1 MISAQQAILEYA
13 QSRGILRSRDLES
26 KGLSRVELARLVRA
40 GKLTCLSRGL
50 YTLPDRDVT
59 EHSTLAEVA
68 IKIPK
73 SIFCL
78 MTALYLHQLTT
89 QSPHEVWIALA
100 SNARRPGMDYPPL
113 KVVRFSEET
122 LEYGVENKVIDSVV
136 SIAVTSIEKTI
147 ADCFKFR
154 SKVGLDV
161 AIESLHEAWRDKRI
175 NMDEL
180 WRCAVICR
188 VSNVMRPYLDSLPKL
203 EKKLA
208 KQG

>member
-1 MISAQQAILEYA
+1 MMNSEAAILELA
-13 QSRGILRSRDLES
+13 RSKGILRSCDLEPQ
-26 KGLSRVELARLVRA
+26 GLSRVELARLVRS
-40 GKLTCLSRGL
+40 GKMIYLSRGL
-50 YTLPDRDVT
+50 YALPDKDVT

-89 QSPHEVWIALA
+89 QSPHEIWIALA
-100 SNARRPGMDYPPL
+100 SNARKPRMDYPPL
-113 KVVRFSEET
+113 KVIRFSEEA
-122 LEYGVENKVIDSVV
+122 LSYGVETRVIEGVV
-136 SIAVTSIEKTI
+136 RIMVTSLEKTI

-154 SKVGLDV
+154 STVGLDV
-161 AIESLHEAWRDKRI
+161 AIEALHEAWRNKRI

-188 VSNVMRPYLDSLPKL
+188 VSNVMRPYLESLP
-203 EKKLA
+203 
-208 KQG
+208 

>member
-1 MISAQQAILEYA
+1 MNSEAAILELA
-13 QSRGILRSRDLES
+13 RSKGILRSCDLEPQ
-26 KGLSRVELARLVRA
+26 GLSRAELARLVRS
-40 GKLTCLSRGL
+40 GKMIYLSRGL
-50 YTLPDRDVT
+50 YTLPDKDVT

-89 QSPHEVWIALA
+89 QSPHEIWIALA
-100 SNARRPGMDYPPL
+100 NNARKPRMDYPPL
-113 KVVRFSEET
+113 KVMRFSEET
-122 LEYGVENKVIDSVV
+122 LGYGVETRVIDGVV
-136 SIAVTSIEKTI
+136 RIMITSLEKTI

-154 SKVGLDV
+154 STVGLDV
-161 AIESLHEAWRDKRI
+161 AIEALHEAWRDKRI

-188 VSNVMRPYLDSLPKL
+188 VSNVMRPYLESLP
-203 EKKLA
+203 
-208 KQG
+208 